1 MRISAENT
9 TCLVIDYQ
17 EKIVPAMAHKEE
29 LLANSVKLLKG
40 LKLLG
45 IPMTIT
51 GQYTK
56 GLGLNLPEIFEA
68 AGTEEYFDKLSFS
81 SYEVEGVKR
90 ALGEAPERKNVILC
104 GIEAHVCVLQTA
116 IDLKEAGYQ
125 PVLVADC
132 ISSRKDS
139 DREIALIR
147 AQQEGILL
155 TTSEAVLFELTKKAG
170 TDVFKQIS
178 KLVK

>member
-1 MRISAENT
+1 MRILAENT
-9 TCLVIDYQ
+9 SCLVIDYQ
-17 EKIVPAMAHKEE
+17 ERLVPAMTGKET
-29 LLANSVKLLKG
+29 LIANSVKLLEG
-40 LKLLG
+40 LKVLG

-56 GLGLNLPEIFEA
+56 GLGLNLPEIFKA

-81 SYEVEGVKR
+81 SYEVEGVKK
-90 ALGEAPERKNVILC
+90 ALESRGQFVILC

-116 IDLKEAGYQ
+116 IDLKEAGFA
-125 PVLVADC
+125 PILVTDC
-132 ISSRKDS
+132 ISSRKES
-139 DREIALIR
+139 DKEIALLR

-155 TTSEAVLFELTKKAG
+155 TTSEAILFELTRRAG
-170 TDVFKQIS
+170 SDVFKQIS

>member
-1 MRISAENT
+1 MRILAENT
-9 TCLVIDYQ
+9 SCLVIDYQ
-17 EKIVPAMAHKEE
+17 EKIMPAMANREE
-29 LLANSVKLLKG
+29 LLANSVKLLTG

-56 GLGLNLPEIFEA
+56 GLGLNVPEIFEA
-68 AGTEEYFDKLSFS
+68 AGTEEYIDKMSFS
-81 SYEVEGVKR
+81 SYEVPQVQA
-90 ALGEAPERKNVILC
+90 ALGQERKNVIVC
-104 GIEAHVCVLQTA
+104 GIEAHVCVLQTL

-125 PVLVADC
+125 PILVTDC
-132 ISSRKDS
+132 ISSRKES
-139 DREIALIR
+139 DKEIALIR
-147 AQQEGILL
+147 AQQEGVLL
-155 TTSEAVLFELTKKAG
+155 TTSEAILFELTRKAG

>member
-1 MRISAENT
+1 MRITAEHT
-9 TCLVIDYQ
+9 SCLVVDYQ
-17 EKIVPAMAHKEE
+17 EKIVPAMAEKEA

-40 LKLLG
+40 LGILG
-45 IPMTIT
+45 IPRIIT

-56 GLGLNLPEIFEA
+56 GLGLNVPEIFAA
-68 AGTEEYFDKLSFS
+68 AGTEEYFDKLTFS
-81 SYEVEGVKR
+81 SFEVPEVKK
-90 ALGEAPERKNVILC
+90 ALGPEKGTVLLC

-125 PVLVADC
+125 PVLVVDC
-132 ISSRKDS
+132 ISSRRES
-139 DREIALIR
+139 DKEIALIR

-155 TTSEAVLFELTKKAG
+155 TTSEAILFELTRAAG
-170 TDVFKQIS
+170 TDTFKQIS